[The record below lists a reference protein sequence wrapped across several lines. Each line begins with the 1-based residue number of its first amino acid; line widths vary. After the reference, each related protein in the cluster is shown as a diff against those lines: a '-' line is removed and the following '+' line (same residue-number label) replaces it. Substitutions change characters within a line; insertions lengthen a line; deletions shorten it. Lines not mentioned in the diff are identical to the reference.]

1 MNTPSTQTD
10 DRYAQLARANA
21 RWRLLAVSSVTLMV
35 GVVIGGTGRQPDQSG
50 SDPKAV
56 VSYVG
61 TGDRIFRVHEDGS
74 LTYLKIP
81 GGERTGQGYF
91 TWGDVRIDTS
101 YKSMTMPQ
109 P

>member
-1 MNTPSTQTD
+1 MNTSTTHIE
-10 DRYAQLARANA
+10 DRYSQLARTNA

-35 GVVIGGTGRQPDQSG
+35 GVVIGGMAHQPDQSS

-61 TGDRIFRVHEDGS
+61 TAERIFRVHEDGS

-91 TWGDVRIDTS
+91 TWGDVKIDTS
-101 YKSMTMPQ
+101 YKSATLPQ